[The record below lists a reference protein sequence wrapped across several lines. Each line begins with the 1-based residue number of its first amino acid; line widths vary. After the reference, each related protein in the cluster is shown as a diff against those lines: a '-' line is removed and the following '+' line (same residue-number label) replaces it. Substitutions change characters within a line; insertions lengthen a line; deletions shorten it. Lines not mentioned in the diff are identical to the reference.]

1 MKIILWEIS
10 PLIFIIGITG
20 VGGLYGLLFNEVKWN
35 NSWLDKMLIINAIII
50 TTILLLIGIL
60 VGVWF
65 IHEILCKILFKK
77 YFI

>member
-1 MKIILWEIS
+1 MEIILWEIS

-20 VGGLYGLLFNEVKWN
+20 VAGLFRWLFNEVKWN
-35 NSWLDKMLIINAIII
+35 NSWLDKMVIINAIII

-60 VGVWF
+60 AGVWF

-77 YFI
+77 